1 VSFHAQIPTA
11 PNTDVLQRIDGAP
24 EVMDAIRARIKP
36 GTVLVTTDLAATPDP
51 RSGTGFTV
59 IDRPTS

>member
-1 VSFHAQIPTA
+1 
-11 PNTDVLQRIDGAP
+11 
-24 EVMDAIRARIKP
+24 MDAIRARIKP

-59 IDRPTS
+59 MDPPTS

>member
-1 VSFHAQIPTA
+1 VSFHAQPSIPTA

-36 GTVLVTTDLAATPDP
+36 GTVLITTDLAATARHAAAPAS
-51 RSGTGFTV
+51 R
-59 IDRPTS
+59 